1 MDSQTLRRLLTPAG
15 RALRVQI
22 RVANL
27 SNLGRFD
34 SASERS
40 RHKKTGIKP
49 VVLCLARPEGFEP
62 PTPWFVARYSIQLSY
77 GRVGGA

>member
-1 MDSQTLRRLLTPAG
+1 MDSQTLGRLLTPAG
-15 RALRVQI
+15 RTI

-34 SASERS
+34 SASELP

-62 PTPWFVARYSIQLSY
+62 PTP
-77 GRVGGA
+77 

>member
-1 MDSQTLRRLLTPAG
+1 MDSQTLGRLRNGAG
-15 RALRVQI
+15 RTACVQI

-34 SASERS
+34 SASELS

-62 PTPWFVARYSIQLSY
+62 PTP
-77 GRVGGA
+77 